1 MSLSLKIFF
10 IYNSRAA
17 AVNYNPEFFEI
28 LFGNGNLA
36 LNPNL
41 TSRFYVNST
50 VSDIMNA
57 LMIEN
62 WTENINYSFYYNN
75 CNPISCSY
83 TIIKRFNILT
93 VLTTILGLIGGLSVV
108 LGIILPPII
117 KLVRPHQITLTRN
130 INIAWEGKFIIC

>member
-10 IYNSRAA
+10 IYNFRAESA
-17 AVNYNPEFFEI
+17 NYDPKYFEI
-28 LFGNGNLA
+28 LIGDGSLILKQNV
-36 LNPNL
+36 